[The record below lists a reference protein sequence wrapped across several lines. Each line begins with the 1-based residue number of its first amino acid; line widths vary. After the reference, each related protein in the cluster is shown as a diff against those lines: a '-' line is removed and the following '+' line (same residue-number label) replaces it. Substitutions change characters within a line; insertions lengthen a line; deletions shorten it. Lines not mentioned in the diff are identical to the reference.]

1 VPGIYF
7 PPRFYQGVSNPW
19 PNRAVYTWRWRQAPW
34 FGFYSGYFA
43 PAPAYPTAA
52 LWLTDFLLAEN
63 LQLAYQNHQEYEPT
77 QEGTPLTPGTG
88 AETATLSPEVKN
100 AISQEVQDQVSD
112 EQEASTQT
120 AVQPPMAGNQV
131 PPPALDPNQRT
142 FVVSENLDV
151 MQAGEPCTLTPGDVI
166 YRTGDNLIDGTK
178 VGVNILASKTGDCSA
193 NTPTEIDISALQ
205 EMHNQFREQI
215 DAGLST
221 LAASQGQGGLPPGPA
236 AGARPDPEGTA
247 QPDRDVAAT
256 LTQQQNDADEAEG
269 AATDGANAVG
279 SN

>member
-1 VPGIYF
+1 M
-7 PPRFYQGVSNPW
+7 NK
-19 PNRAVYTWRWRQAPW
+19 T
-34 FGFYSGYFA
+34 
-43 PAPAYPTAA
+43 
-52 LWLTDFLLAEN
+52 
-63 LQLAYQNHQEYEPT
+63 
-77 QEGTPLTPGTG
+77 
-88 AETATLSPEVKN
+88 
-100 AISQEVQDQVSD
+100 
-112 EQEASTQT
+112 ASTQT
-120 AVQPPMAGNQV
+120 AVQPPTAGDQI

-142 FVVSENLDV
+142 FVVSEHLDV
-151 MQAGEPCTLTPGDVI
+151 TQAGEPCTLTPGDVI
-166 YRTGDNLIDGTK
+166 YRTGDNLIDGNK
-178 VGVNILASKTGDCSA
+178 VGVNIVASKAGDCPA
-193 NTPTEIDISALQ
+193 NTPTEIDVTTLQ

-256 LTQQQNDADEAEG
+256 LAQQQNDADAAEG